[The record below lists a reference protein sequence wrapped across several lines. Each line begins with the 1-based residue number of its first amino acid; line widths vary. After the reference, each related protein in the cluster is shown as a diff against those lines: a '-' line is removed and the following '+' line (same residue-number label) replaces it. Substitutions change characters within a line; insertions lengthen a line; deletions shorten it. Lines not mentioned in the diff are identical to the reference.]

1 MNRLFAKWGAVA
13 RATGGGAVIEFAIIS
28 PVLLTLLIAIV
39 DVGRLYYVRQGLE
52 YATQEGARYYM
63 LNPTAASSSVTTY
76 LQGKMAGGMGSGVS
90 VAYTDT
96 ANCNGNSSVTCTLIT
111 SSYSFTFAT
120 SYLGIGATSLQ
131 AKAQAVRY

>member
-1 MNRLFAKWGAVA
+1 MIAKLSAA
-13 RATGGGAVIEFAIIS
+13 RRATDGGAVIEFALIA
-28 PVLLTLLIAIV
+28 PLLLTLVIGIV

-90 VAYTDT
+90 VAYADT

-120 SYLGIGATSLQ
+120 SYLGIGTTDLQ